1 LKSPFGVLAN
11 AIDRHPWI
19 VAGILVTVILV
30 SVTGLQN
37 LNFKSTG
44 YDTFVWEDSQDG
56 RHMENYNELFG
67 SETIVLIVQ
76 GDNLLSIENLK
87 YLDTLTFD
95 LKNEKSIESVS
106 GITEVLKAYNNGRLP
121 SSKAETN
128 SVLEKIPDE
137 QKAYFTQ
144 SQLITL
150 IAVTFDG
157 ELTDSQEEDALKYI
171 GTIIEKSDPPAGI
184 SVKVSGEPA
193 YNIDLQ
199 AAMQGEMKTLISA
212 TLLLMFV
219 SITFLFSYVR
229 YRMLPVVI
237 IATGVIVTFGITGLL
252 NISISMPVIG
262 SFPVIIGLGID
273 YGIQFHARFNDE
285 IQDKSVGEAIYST
298 LTKAGPVVLIA
309 MCTTCLGFLAL
320 LSSSI
325 PMISQFGSVC
335 IIGVIVSFF
344 TALIIVPLTFRITGY
359 KPKTCRRAEQGFME
373 KYSTF
378 LGKFAGA
385 VAKNPVPVILILA
398 SAAVIGI
405 QLDEKVQT
413 NVDTNTFI
421 PQDLPAKIDL
431 DNVKSIVGETSTFT
445 VIVEGDRLTSYEVLG
460 WIDEFGTYADNTHEE
475 ITGVKSLAELVKKY
489 NNGEIPK
496 TDYETKLIL
505 QKIPE
510 DEKSAFLEGDITT
523 VIEFETEELSNMEKN
538 ELVKSIRKDI
548 TWIDPPAGISAMPA
562 GMSQITGDL
571 VENLGVSKNHMTA
584 LGFGMILVFLVFV
597 YRRFSSLLPVIPIA
611 MILGWNS
618 LIMYILNIEYTPLTA
633 CLGSM
638 TIGIA
643 MEYTILV
650 TERFEE
656 ELNAGEEFFT
666 AILTGVKKIGS
677 AITISGA
684 TTLLGF
690 SSLILSDFNVIKM
703 FGETTVITI
712 FFSLVGGI
720 VVMPAIISLF
730 YTRCRVADRWVYG
743 LFGKKKAD
751 LAENHTA
758 L

>member
-1 LKSPFGVLAN
+1 MKSPFGVLADTIN
-11 AIDRHPWI
+11 RYPGL
-19 VAGILVTVILV
+19 VAGIFVAIILV
-30 SVTGLQN
+30 SFTGLQN
-37 LNFKSTG
+37 LNFKSEG

-56 RHMENYNELFG
+56 RHMEKYNELFG

-76 GDNLLSIENLK
+76 GDDLLSIKNLK

-95 LKNEKSIESVS
+95 LKNEKSVKSVS

-121 SSKAETN
+121 SSKAETD
-128 SVLEKIPDE
+128 SILDKIPEE
-137 QKAYFTQ
+137 QKVYFSQ

-150 IAVTFDG
+150 IAVTFDE
-157 ELTDSQEEDALKYI
+157 ELSDSEEAKILENT
-171 GTIIEKSDPPAGI
+171 GTLIENSDPPPGLSI
-184 SVKVSGEPA
+184 KVSGEPA
-193 YNIDLQ
+193 YNIDLK
-199 AAMQGEMKTLISA
+199 AAMEGEMKTLISA
-212 TLLLMFV
+212 SLLLMLV
-219 SITFLFSYVR
+219 SIAFLFSYVR

-237 IATGVIVTFGITGLL
+237 IATGVIMTFGITGLL

-285 IQDKSVGEAIYST
+285 VRDKTVGKAIYST
-298 LTKAGPVVLIA
+298 LTKAGPVILIA

-320 LSSSI
+320 LSSPI
-325 PMISQFGSVC
+325 PMIAQFGSVC
-335 IIGVIVSFF
+335 IIGVIASFF

-359 KPKTCRRAEQGFME
+359 EPKTCIRAEQGFME
-373 KYSTF
+373 KYSAF

-385 VAKNPVPVILILA
+385 IAKNPVPVILILA

-405 QLDEKVQT
+405 QLDDKVQT

-445 VIVEGDRLTSYEVLG
+445 VMVEGDRLTSHEVLG
-460 WIDEFGTYADNTHEE
+460 WIDEFGTYAENTHEE
-475 ITGVKSLAELVKKY
+475 ITGVRSLAELVKKY
-489 NNGEIPK
+489 NNGRIPK
-496 TDYETKLIL
+496 TDYETKLTL

-510 DEKSAFLEGDITT
+510 NEKSAFLEGDMTT
-523 VIEFETEELSNMEKN
+523 VIEFETEELGNLEKN
-538 ELVKSIRKDI
+538 ELVKSVRKDI
-548 TWIDPPAGISAMPA
+548 IWIDPPAGISAMPA
-562 GMSQITGDL
+562 GMAQITGDL
-571 VENLGVSKNHMTA
+571 VENLGVTKNHMTA
-584 LGFGMILVFLVFV
+584 LGFGMILVFLVIV
-597 YRRFSSLLPVIPIA
+597 YRKFSSLLPVIPIA
-611 MILGWNS
+611 MILGWNT
-618 LIMYILNIEYTPLTA
+618 LIMYVLNIEYTPLTA

-666 AILTGVKKIGS
+666 AIRTGVEKIGS
-677 AITISGA
+677 AITISGT

-690 SSLILSDFNVIKM
+690 SSLILSDFNVMNM
-703 FGETTVITI
+703 FGETTLITI

-720 VVMPAIISLF
+720 IVMPAIISLL
-730 YTRCRVADRWVYG
+730 YMRCRAADRWVYG
-743 LFGKKKAD
+743 LFGKKKVS
-751 LAENHTA
+751 LGK
-758 L
+758 